1 MWDQGGQPWPQWPLS
16 QQQWMQSFQH
26 QQDPGQVDWAALA
39 QAWIAQKES
48 TGPEQPHVQPNGQD
62 IPGLEPVRQ
71 INHGAFQGDPAFGRI
86 WQPEWGMHGQPP
98 PPPPP
103 PPPDQAWIPPGSG
116 PMDVVNPSE
125 DSNSQDSVEFN
136 SEARHGVYPQNS
148 HGYGAQPDSYAMAPM
163 AMNQFDYQHGA
174 ASSFTPTPTGFHSP
188 YWQGPPQNRR
198 DARPPGFRERPRSP
212 IQLPVKQ
219 EAAAPLGECDFTQPK
234 PVSDLRRSSG
244 DLGVDILRSLPFT
257 QSTEREILCSDMFR
271 SATNPPQIS
280 GERWSSRVQ
289 LTDTDAVKRRT
300 LPVWIREGLEKMD
313 REKQKKLERER
324 MEKERAEMAKDE
336 GNQHEVDKDGD
347 GPRVPRKSKFD
358 SDDEGNE
365 DNNDEA
371 KPVIKRE
378 FSVRSPS
385 PPAED
390 SEPEMTEEEK
400 EFQLMIITKTLLT
413 EILLEVTNEEIVH
426 IAKDTHRKAT
436 RAPAKQL
443 AQSSALASLTG
454 LSGLGDYGSDESEDD
469 DERSVRGSESSDTD
483 EEELH
488 HRIREKQDA
497 FRRKERDMQQLLEKQ
512 SQEALLAREEMVK
525 ERLSREKGEHDE
537 GQAEIPH
544 KQEVKERQAEPMVE
558 RRRSRSE
565 KEGSESK
572 HSGRG
577 KERSGRG
584 GSHSPAN
591 GHSSSSVSTS
601 SHSSSRSSSSSS
613 SSSESSR
620 SSSRSSSP
628 KRKRRRSRSSSHKAR
643 KRSHSSHRRR
653 SDRSEKVRD
662 RRRSS
667 PDRSGRH
674 KTDRSDSRE
683 RRSHRSRSRSRD
695 RDRGKARA
703 RESHSR
709 SREREKEKDRDKER
723 KRSRDYRD
731 SSHSKHKQKASS
743 KDRERRRDRSHSHEK
758 DKKKKDKDKEREK
771 DSDKKKEKPKGNEK
785 EKEKGSSGVTEEN
798 GKSKKRRESDSFT
811 DSQSDRHSRQESKGS
826 KKGSAKASKKRS
838 DSDSSRSPSP
848 EVSKEK
854 KSKKS
859 KRSRSRSTEKS
870 HKSGKKASRKHK
882 SKSRSRS
889 ASLSR
894 HSRR

>member
-26 QQDPGQVDWAALA
+26 QQDPSQVDWAALA

-48 TGPEQPHVQPNGQD
+48 TVPEQPRIQPNGQD
-62 IPGLEPVRQ
+62 IPGLEPVGQ
-71 INHGAFQGDPAFGRI
+71 SNHGAFQGDPAFGRM

-98 PPPPP
+98 PLPPP

-136 SEARHGVYPQNS
+136 SEAHRGVYPQNS

-174 ASSFTPTPTGFHSP
+174 ASSFPPTPTGFHSP

-212 IQLPVKQ
+212 IQIPVKQ
-219 EAAAPLGECDFTQPK
+219 EAAAPL
-234 PVSDLRRSSG
+234 
-244 DLGVDILRSLPFT
+244 
-257 QSTEREILCSDMFR
+257 
-271 SATNPPQIS
+271 
-280 GERWSSRVQ
+280 
-289 LTDTDAVKRRT
+289 DAVKRRT

-324 MEKERAEMAKDE
+324 MEKERAEMAKDD
-336 GNQHEVDKDGD
+336 GNQHEADKDGD

-358 SDDEGNE
+358 SDDEGND

-454 LSGLGDYGSDESEDD
+454 LSGLGDYGSDESDDD

-525 ERLSREKGEHDE
+525 ERLIREKGEHDE

-572 HSGRG
+572 HFVRG

-591 GHSSSSVSTS
+591 GHRSSSLSTS

-613 SSSESSR
+613 SSSSASSR

-628 KRKRRRSRSSSHKAR
+628 QRKRRRSRSSSHKAR
-643 KRSHSSHRRR
+643 KRSHSSQRRR
-653 SDRSEKVRD
+653 SDRREKVRD

-667 PDRSGRH
+667 ADRSGRH
-674 KTDRSDSRE
+674 KTERSDSRE

-703 RESHSR
+703 RDSRSR
-709 SREREKEKDRDKER
+709 SREREKEKDRDK
-723 KRSRDYRD
+723 KRSRDCRD
-731 SSHSKHKQKASS
+731 SSLSKHKQKGSS
-743 KDRERRRDRSHSHEK
+743 KDRERRRDKSHSHEK

-771 DSDKKKEKPKGNEK
+771 DSDKKKEKPKGN

-882 SKSRSRS
+882 SKSRSR
-889 ASLSR
+889 
-894 HSRR
+894 